1 MKKNE
6 KPGLTDLASENP
18 ELNNKIATVLTKL
31 ENIGVTELE
40 EQVAVLMTNMM
51 NFFAGYAEEIPTFD
65 TLSPEKQE
73 FMQNKFKEVAA
84 KLAGQEIKSV
94 DEMLQTFVFV
104 ILSSLGENIDRSE
117 NLTAEEIA
125 NKKNKKTLRDS
136 LRNIAAHEI
145 YDSSRN
151 KAIEEA
157 VGRVNKSVLL
167 GVRKALKKEGLEP
180 SKNMDKEVLKALDDA
195 HKDFKMTKQ
204 RERKL

>member
-1 MKKNE
+1 MKENK

-18 ELNNKIATVLTKL
+18 ELNNKISTVLTKL

-40 EQVAVLMTNMM
+40 EQVSVLMTNMM
-51 NFFAGYAEEIPTFD
+51 NFFAGYAEEIPRFD
-65 TLSPEKQE
+65 NLSLEKQD

-104 ILSSLGENIDRSE
+104 ILSNLGENVDISKG
-117 NLTAEEIA
+117 LTVEEIA

-136 LRNIAAHEI
+136 LRNVVAHEI
-145 YDSSRN
+145 YESSRN

-157 VGRVNKSVLL
+157 VRNNKSILL

-180 SKNMDKEVLKALDDA
+180 SKDMDKEILKALDDI
-195 HKDFKMTKQ
+195 HKDFKKNKQ
-204 RERKL
+204 EHKL

>member
-136 LRNIAAHEI
+136 LRNIADHEI
-145 YDSSRN
+145 YESSRN

-195 HKDFKMTKQ
+195 HKDFKMTRQ

>member
-1 MKKNE
+1 MKEKK

-18 ELNNKIATVLTKL
+18 ELNNKISTVLTKL

-51 NFFAGYAEEIPTFD
+51 NFFAGYAEEIPRFEN
-65 TLSPEKQE
+65 LSPEKQD

-84 KLAGQEIKSV
+84 KLVGQEIKSV

-104 ILSSLGENIDRSE
+104 ILSNLGENVDISKT
-117 NLTAEEIA
+117 LTVEEIA

-136 LRNIAAHEI
+136 LRNVVAHEI
-145 YDSSRN
+145 YESSRN

-157 VGRVNKSVLL
+157 VRNNKSILL

-180 SKNMDKEVLKALDDA
+180 SKDMDKEILKALDDI
-195 HKDFKMTKQ
+195 HKDFKKNNQ
-204 RERKL
+204 PL